1 MKYSAVILAGGLGE
15 RMRPLT
21 DTVPKPMLP
30 VGGEPNLCLLL
41 QQLLKSGF
49 DSAIVTLRYLPE
61 KIRALGN
68 SCCGVDLC
76 YVTEDEPLGTAGAVK
91 AVAHLLKDDFLVI
104 SGDAVCGLDLSAAL
118 AEHKRRFAAA
128 TVVLHTVTQPCEY
141 GCVACDGTGAVVSFC
156 EKPAWQS
163 VRSDKVN
170 TGIYFLGRRALGYI
184 GDGACDFSAD
194 VFPAMLAAGEP
205 VIGYEA
211 EGYWRDIGS
220 FSEYLAA
227 NRELSAIKHGVT
239 EGSVCG
245 DGFTMGENSAF
256 INSVAFDG
264 VRIADNCSVTGSILA
279 RNVVVGDGCVLRD
292 GCVIGEGAVINDG
305 VRLGAGTV
313 IGTGK
318 TVTKNRGDKMTNC
331 GIGFENGRMSVP
343 FSEAQTRLCRLAGA
357 AAAGAEGIVGV
368 CCDVRGKRKNEAELF
383 ARACR
388 DRGGTVFEFG
398 PVIESAAGLAGAF
411 YGCALTFYLSPDGDG
426 TCVRMFDV
434 SGDVP
439 SVAREKKLL
448 AASLKEQNGRTDG
461 KLVTVSGLTL
471 LYCNALS
478 VSQDLHGVTA
488 VLIGCEGDGDVC
500 DALKRAGAGI
510 IPAEEAKDG
519 DFIINCSEG
528 AALLSSGCAS
538 CTFDECLLIVLG
550 LISPS
555 ECPVVSLPYF
565 LPKIYA
571 AAAEARGIRVLRYQ
585 SRPSL
590 DRGADA
596 ENRRARLAC
605 PFTTDPLFCAV
616 KLAGLLRKQRLTL
629 AEAAEKYV
637 TSVISR
643 KSIKVPEKRK
653 AACMRRLYESYM
665 PYQTD
670 ACDGVRVVER
680 GAEGVIMAD
689 DSDAVKLVISAD
701 SEEAAEDAV
710 TEVMMRLGL

>member
-1 MKYSAVILAGGLGE
+1 M
-15 RMRPLT
+15 
-21 DTVPKPMLP
+21 
-30 VGGEPNLCLLL
+30 
-41 QQLLKSGF
+41 
-49 DSAIVTLRYLPE
+49 
-61 KIRALGN
+61 
-68 SCCGVDLC
+68 
-76 YVTEDEPLGTAGAVK
+76 
-91 AVAHLLKDDFLVI
+91 
-104 SGDAVCGLDLSAAL
+104 
-118 AEHKRRFAAA
+118 
-128 TVVLHTVTQPCEY
+128 
-141 GCVACDGTGAVVSFC
+141 
-156 EKPAWQS
+156 
-163 VRSDKVN
+163 
-170 TGIYFLGRRALGYI
+170 
-184 GDGACDFSAD
+184 
-194 VFPAMLAAGEP
+194 
-205 VIGYEA
+205 
-211 EGYWRDIGS
+211 
-220 FSEYLAA
+220 
-227 NRELSAIKHGVT
+227 
-239 EGSVCG
+239 
-245 DGFTMGENSAF
+245 
-256 INSVAFDG
+256 
-264 VRIADNCSVTGSILA
+264 
-279 RNVVVGDGCVLRD
+279 
-292 GCVIGEGAVINDG
+292 
-305 VRLGAGTV
+305 
-313 IGTGK
+313 
-318 TVTKNRGDKMTNC
+318 TKNRGDKMTNC

-528 AALLSSGCAS
+528 AALLSSGGAS